1 MAHFTARQ
9 YVSPSHGEAQQERE
23 PELSVCVDE
32 PEGIIKQESGAGFGC
47 PREQLSPSSAAT
59 CVCGFLGSPTP
70 VTRGLLG
77 TGWAGDTSTASLPA
91 GSAGPGHSR
100 SLPTA
105 RLGVHADILAVK

>member
-47 PREQLSPSSAAT
+47 PREQQCCYM
-59 CVCGFLGSPTP
+59 CVWLFGVPHPCH
-70 VTRGLLG
+70 
-77 TGWAGDTSTASLPA
+77 TGAPW
-91 GSAGPGHSR
+91 H
-100 SLPTA
+100 
-105 RLGVHADILAVK
+105 RLGRGHQHSIAACRQCWPWSLQVPPHGQAECAC